1 VRRAACNPISASV
14 AGAGELVPLGEI
26 TPEHYDRT
34 FDVNVKGALFT
45 V

>member
-14 AGAGELVPLGEI
+14 AGELVPLGEI